1 MDIWNIQTHK
11 RPQQLNI
18 AGSLNDTKPIF
29 FSSPALLL
37 LLMAV
42 VAVGLSVWTKIMT
55 TQKMQRKKKQTVEAS
70 TIVNDMQQLTW
81 ESA

>member
-1 MDIWNIQTHK
+1 
-11 RPQQLNI
+11 
-18 AGSLNDTKPIF
+18 
-29 FSSPALLL
+29 
-37 LLMAV
+37 MAV